1 MTTFQTNFLV
11 DELLIYKMTLRYF
24 DNPYIDLKSGDE
36 IEMDYRIWRA
46 RIKKIVESILKRETF
61 NQSLKGKRTISILQL
76 SFISCRIEMILKC
89 LTLQKVACTSE
100 LRGYP
105 TCCGMSPP
113 SSRSSSLK
121 KKQGEPFITDD

>member
-24 DNPYIDLKSGDE
+24 DNPYLDLTSGDE

-61 NQSLKGKRTISILQL
+61 NQSLKGKRTISIL
-76 SFISCRIEMILKC
+76 
-89 LTLQKVACTSE
+89 
-100 LRGYP
+100 
-105 TCCGMSPP
+105 
-113 SSRSSSLK
+113 
-121 KKQGEPFITDD
+121 

>member
-61 NQSLKGKRTISILQL
+61 NQSLKGKRTISIL
-76 SFISCRIEMILKC
+76 
-89 LTLQKVACTSE
+89 
-100 LRGYP
+100 
-105 TCCGMSPP
+105 
-113 SSRSSSLK
+113 
-121 KKQGEPFITDD
+121 